1 MSERRTL
8 RLLIL
13 DDEPSFGIIVG
24 RIAERSGWTA
34 RSATD
39 VASFQAQFDAER
51 PDGIVLDLHLGATDG
66 RAQLG
71 FLGEAGFD
79 GGIILMSGSA
89 DNALE
94 AARELGRSLGLAV
107 VGLIAKP
114 MENEAIR
121 DQLAGLADYCAG
133 RAVKSA

>member
-13 DDEPSFGIIVG
+13 DDEPSFGIILG

-39 VASFQAQFDAER
+39 VASFQAQFNAER
-51 PDGIVLDLHLGATDG
+51 PDAIVLDLNLGATDG
-66 RAQLG
+66 RMQLG
-71 FLGEAGFD
+71 FLRDAGFD
-79 GGIILMSGSA
+79 GGIVLMSGSDA
-89 DNALE
+89 DALA
-94 AARELGRSLGLAV
+94 AAREIGRSLGLAI

-114 MENEAIR
+114 TENEAIR
-121 DQLAGLADYCAG
+121 GRLAVLADYCAG
-133 RAVKSA
+133 RPVNFA